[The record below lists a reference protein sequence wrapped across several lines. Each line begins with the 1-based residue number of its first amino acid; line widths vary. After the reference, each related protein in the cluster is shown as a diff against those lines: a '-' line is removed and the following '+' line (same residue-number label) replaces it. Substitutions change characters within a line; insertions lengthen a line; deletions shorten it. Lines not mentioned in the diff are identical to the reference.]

1 MRPLNPGELEIPVA
15 PPDAAYGGY
24 PDLADIERILVIK
37 LGHHGDVLLASPVF
51 SALRAA
57 LPGASIDAYI
67 VRESLPVL
75 EGHPAISRF
84 LLLDRAA
91 RRRGALA
98 RLAEEVRIFRALR
111 AGRYDLVL
119 SLSESERGRIAARV
133 SGAPLRVGFRLGGR
147 RSSGYTH
154 LVSRPSLA
162 RHVVERNLDALR
174 RIGIFPAAS
183 GRGLTFAL
191 SDSDREPVRARLA
204 AEGIEPGG
212 FVHIHPASRWR
223 FKSWPA
229 ERFADVVRALGSAGV
244 RCVLTAAPDP
254 AEKAMVARI
263 VALAGQARPVD
274 LAGAV
279 TLKQLGALIECSA
292 ALLCVDS
299 LPLHIASALTHP
311 VVALFGPSSEKDWG
325 PWQNPRARVVVTDFA
340 CRPCGLDGCGGSKVS
355 ECLVE
360 LPAARIMSALE
371 DLIGS
376 AAFSRDAGPSGSQE
390 PSR

>member
-1 MRPLNPGELEIPVA
+1 VKPGDFDSSVDS
-15 PPDAAYGGY
+15 PDATYGGY
-24 PDLADIERILVIK
+24 PDLTRVRRILVIK

-51 SALRAA
+51 SALQAA
-57 LPGASIDAYI
+57 LPGAEIDAYI
-67 VRESLPVL
+67 SRESLAVL
-75 EGHPAISRF
+75 EGHPAIARF

-98 RLAEEVRIFRALR
+98 RMAEEFRVFGALR

-119 SLSESERGRIAARV
+119 SLSESDRGRIAARV
-133 SGAPLRVGFRLGGR
+133 SGAPLRVGFKLRG
-147 RSSGYTH
+147 RSSPGYTH

-174 RIGIFPAAS
+174 RIGIFPDVS
-183 GRGLTFAL
+183 GRAL
-191 SDSDREPVRARLA
+191 NFPLPEADRESVRVRLA
-204 AEGIEPGG
+204 AEGIEQGG
-212 FVHIHPASRWR
+212 FVHVHPASRWL
-223 FKSWPA
+223 FKTWPA
-229 ERFADVVRALGSAGV
+229 ERVAEVVRRLGSSGM

-263 VALAGQARPVD
+263 VALSGHARPVD

-279 TLKQLGALIECSA
+279 TLKQLGALIDSSA

-299 LPLHIASALTHP
+299 LPLHIASALKHP

-325 PWQNPRARVVVTDFA
+325 PWQNPNARVLATDFP

-355 ECLVE
+355 DCLVE
-360 LPAARIMSALE
+360 LPGARVIAALE
-371 DLIGS
+371 DVIG
-376 AAFSRDAGPSGSQE
+376 ATALSRRTDPPRSQD
-390 PSR
+390 PPR